1 MKKIFIGIV
10 LVCIFIVSKAQ
21 SHFEPNYALKTPQTL
36 EIINI
41 DLQEDAIVI
50 KLSIENKVEGGYFCV
65 DRETYLTT
73 EAGQRQKLNLLSG
86 LPFCP
91 KQYKFKRE
99 GEIKYITM
107 SFPPMEEGTQW
118 MDLIEECGEGCLAV
132 YGICL
137 DRRINSEINI
147 CFRDM
152 KKGRNADAINRFESL
167 KSELKDS
174 NNPILGSIYLNLISL
189 YKETGN
195 QNMSTQL
202 INEFQGI
209 IIPHKELFLKS
220 LNQL

>member
-1 MKKIFIGIV
+1 MKSIFLSGV
-10 LVCIFIVSKAQ
+10 LFLTGLFIFGQ

-41 DLQEDAIVI
+41 DLQKDATIL
-50 KLSIENKVEGGYFCV
+50 KLSIENMVEGGYFCI
-65 DRETYLTT
+65 DKETYITTDAGVKYKLSKLT
-73 EAGQRQKLNLLSG
+73 G
-86 LPFCP
+86 LPHCP
-91 KQYKFKRE
+91 GQYKFKRV
-99 GEIKYITM
+99 GEIVYVTM
-107 SFPPMEEGTQW
+107 SFPPVPGTTQW

-152 KKGRNADAINRFESL
+152 EKGRNADAIKRFESL

-189 YKETGN
+189 YKVTGN